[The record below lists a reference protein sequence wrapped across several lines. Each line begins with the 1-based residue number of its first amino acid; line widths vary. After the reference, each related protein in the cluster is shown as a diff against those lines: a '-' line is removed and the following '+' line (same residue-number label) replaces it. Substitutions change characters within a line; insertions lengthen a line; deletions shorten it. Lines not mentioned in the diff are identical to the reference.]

1 MAGVML
7 LLPSIQTLQFS
18 RVVTP
23 VEDIQIWNATSGGFS
38 FVISYESRSG
48 PGLHG
53 RPGYMASWRPIHENR
68 PAIKITGSPFKTLTC
83 GTGFRDDAG
92 VFDTKPLALSL
103 KASTIAHPAHRC
115 PIRVRRACR
124 RRCR

>member
-23 VEDIQIWNATSGGFS
+23 VEDIQIWNATSRGFS

-68 PAIKITGSPFKTLTC
+68 PAIKITGSPFKTLT
-83 GTGFRDDAG
+83 DAEQ
-92 VFDTKPLALSL
+92 
-103 KASTIAHPAHRC
+103 
-115 PIRVRRACR
+115 ACETMLGYLTR
-124 RRCR
+124 NR